1 MKFVLFY
8 HTDIEKKNSKFQNEF
23 TDKIKLKKWSNY
35 SNYEVTEKRTSLIES
50 KKKQIKLIRNL
61 SLKAF

>member
-50 KKKQIKLIRNL
+50 KKNR
-61 SLKAF
+61 